1 MAESYSIKAVNILS
15 ELCFFIL
22 LLQYLYDIFY
32 ANKNRT
38 IKLFKVV
45 IEYISDII
53 TIRNQNIIY

>member
-1 MAESYSIKAVNILS
+1 MAESYSIKAANILS

-38 IKLFKVV
+38 IQLFKVV
-45 IEYISDII
+45 IEYIYEKLIL
-53 TIRNQNIIY
+53 